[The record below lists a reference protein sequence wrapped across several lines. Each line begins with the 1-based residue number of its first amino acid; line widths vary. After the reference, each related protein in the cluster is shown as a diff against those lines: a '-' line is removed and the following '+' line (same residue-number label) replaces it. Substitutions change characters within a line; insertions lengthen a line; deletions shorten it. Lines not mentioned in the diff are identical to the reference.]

1 MRFLYGATGRW
12 APKTRGLSTTGQGV
26 VLTRKGYADTVDL
39 NEDARLDTS
48 QISDQRGRRGPG
60 LAVGGG
66 GLGIVGIILALVLGV
81 NPADLVQGGSS
92 TDNGTSATSDLAQRC
107 KTGADAKRDEDC
119 RIVGFVDSVQAYWKE
134 EFQRAGQTYQGA
146 QTVLFTDQTDTGCGP
161 ATTAV
166 GPFYCPND
174 GKVYLDLGF
183 FDELRTQ
190 LGATGG
196 PLAEG
201 YVVGHEYGHHIQDLL
216 GQLDAGG
223 GGQGANSQSV
233 KTELQADCYAGVW
246 IDNATS
252 TGLLQ
257 TPTKAQI
264 ADALDAAGAVGDDR
278 LQQEPGGQVN
288 PETWTHGSSAERQ
301 HWLTVGLQTG
311 DPSACTP

>member
-1 MRFLYGATGRW
+1 MTFNPNA
-12 APKTRGLSTTGQGV
+12 GLDPSQV
-26 VLTRKGYADTVDL
+26 
-39 NEDARLDTS
+39 ED
-48 QISDQRGRRGPG
+48 RRGGGGFGGFGGGGFGGGRMGSPVI
-60 LAVGGG
+60 VGGG
-66 GLGIVGIILALVLGV
+66 GLGLLLTIALFVLNSGIL
-81 NPADLVQGGSS
+81 GGSS
-92 TDNGTSATSDLAQRC
+92 NIAGGGGPASSALAGCQTGQQANQR
-107 KTGADAKRDEDC
+107 EDC
-119 RIVGFVDSVQAYWKE
+119 RIVGFVDSVQAYWKQ
-134 EFQRAGQTYQGA
+134 EFQQAGQTYQGA
-146 QTVLFTDQTDTGCGP
+146 TTVLFTDQTDTGCGP

-174 GKVYLDLGF
+174 GHVYLDLGF

-196 PLAEG
+196 SLAEG

-252 TGLLQ
+252 TGLLEK
-257 TPTKAQI
+257 PTDAQI
-264 ADALDAAGAVGDDR
+264 ADALNAAQAVGDDR
-278 LQQEPGGQVN
+278 LQQEAGGQVN
-288 PETWTHGSSAERQ
+288 PETWTHGSSAQRQ

>member
-1 MRFLYGATGRW
+1 MTFNPNA
-12 APKTRGLSTTGQGV
+12 GLDPSQV
-26 VLTRKGYADTVDL
+26 
-39 NEDARLDTS
+39 ED
-48 QISDQRGRRGPG
+48 RRGGGGFGGFGGGGFGGGRMGSPVI
-60 LAVGGG
+60 VGGG
-66 GLGIVGIILALVLGV
+66 GLGLLLTIALFVLNSGIL
-81 NPADLVQGGSS
+81 GGSS
-92 TDNGTSATSDLAQRC
+92 NIAGGGGPASSALAGCQTGQQANQR
-107 KTGADAKRDEDC
+107 EDC
-119 RIVGFVDSVQAYWKE
+119 RIVGFVDSVQAYWKQ
-134 EFQRAGQTYQGA
+134 EFQQAGQTYQGA
-146 QTVLFTDQTDTGCGP
+146 TTVLFTDQTDTGCGP

-174 GKVYLDLGF
+174 GHVYLDLGF

-196 PLAEG
+196 SLAEG

-252 TGLLQ
+252 TGLLEK
-257 TPTKAQI
+257 PTDAQI
-264 ADALDAAGAVGDDR
+264 ADALNAAQAVGDDR
-278 LQQEPGGQVN
+278 LQQESGGQVN
-288 PETWTHGSSAERQ
+288 PETWTHGSSAQRQ

>member
-1 MRFLYGATGRW
+1 MTFNPNA
-12 APKTRGLSTTGQGV
+12 GLDPGQV
-26 VLTRKGYADTVDL
+26 
-39 NEDARLDTS
+39 ED
-48 QISDQRGRRGPG
+48 RRGGGGFGGFGGGGFGGRIGGGSPVI
-60 LAVGGG
+60 VGGG
-66 GLGIVGIILALVLGV
+66 GLGLLITIALFVLNSGILGSGTGIGGNVFGGGGPASSALA
-81 NPADLVQGGSS
+81 DCQ
-92 TDNGTSATSDLAQRC
+92 
-107 KTGADAKRDEDC
+107 TGAQANARDDC

-134 EFQRAGQTYQGA
+134 TFQQAGQTYTNA
-146 QTVLFTDQTDTGCGP
+146 PTVLFTGQTDTGCGT
-161 ATTAV
+161 ATTSV

-201 YVVGHEYGHHIQDLL
+201 YVIGHEYGHHIQDLL
-216 GQLDAGG
+216 GTLTPGG
-223 GGQGANSQSV
+223 GGQGASSQSV

-246 IDNATS
+246 IDNAAS

-257 TPTKAQI
+257 APTSTQI
-264 ADALDAAGAVGDDR
+264 ADALNAAGAVGDDR
-278 LQQEPGGQVN
+278 IQQETQGQVN

-301 HWLTVGLQTG
+301 HWLTVGMQTG

>member
-1 MRFLYGATGRW
+1 MTFNPNA
-12 APKTRGLSTTGQGV
+12 GLDPSQV
-26 VLTRKGYADTVDL
+26 
-39 NEDARLDTS
+39 ED
-48 QISDQRGRRGPG
+48 RRGGGGFGGFGGGGFGGGRMGSPVI
-60 LAVGGG
+60 VGGG
-66 GLGIVGIILALVLGV
+66 GLGLLLTIALFVLNSGILGSGSDV
-81 NPADLVQGGSS
+81 FGGSGPAS
-92 TDNGTSATSDLAQRC
+92 SALAECQTGQQANQR
-107 KTGADAKRDEDC
+107 EDC
-119 RIVGFVDSVQAYWKE
+119 RIVGFVDSVQAYWQQ
-134 EFQRAGQTYQGA
+134 EFQHAGQTYQGA
-146 QTVLFTDQTDTGCGP
+146 QTVLFTDQTQTGCGP

-190 LGATGG
+190 LGASGG

-216 GQLDAGG
+216 GQLDPGG

-233 KTELQADCYAGVW
+233 RTELQADCYAGVW
-246 IDNATS
+246 IENATS
-252 TGLLQ
+252 TGLLE
-257 TPTKAQI
+257 TPTQAQI

-278 LQQEPGGQVN
+278 LQQETQGQVN
-288 PETWTHGSSAERQ
+288 PETWTHGSSAQRQ

>member
-1 MRFLYGATGRW
+1 MTFNPNA
-12 APKTRGLSTTGQGV
+12 GLDPSQV
-26 VLTRKGYADTVDL
+26 
-39 NEDARLDTS
+39 ED
-48 QISDQRGRRGPG
+48 RRGGGGFGGFGGGGFGGGRMGSPVI
-60 LAVGGG
+60 VGGG
-66 GLGIVGIILALVLGV
+66 GLGLLLTIALFVLNSGILGCSSNIAGGGGPASSALAGCQTGQQA
-81 NPADLVQGGSS
+81 N
-92 TDNGTSATSDLAQRC
+92 QR
-107 KTGADAKRDEDC
+107 EDC
-119 RIVGFVDSVQAYWKE
+119 RIVGFVDSVQAYWKQ
-134 EFQRAGQTYQGA
+134 EFQQAGQTYQGA
-146 QTVLFTDQTDTGCGP
+146 TTVLFTDQTDTGCGP

-174 GKVYLDLGF
+174 GHVYLDLGF

-196 PLAEG
+196 SLAEG

-252 TGLLQ
+252 TGLLEK
-257 TPTKAQI
+257 PTDAQI
-264 ADALDAAGAVGDDR
+264 ADALNAAQAVGDDR
-278 LQQEPGGQVN
+278 LQQESGGQVN
-288 PETWTHGSSAERQ
+288 PETWTHGSSAQRQ